1 MSFLLHIPAS
11 EIDNWPLSEF
21 NRYVNY
27 YRRFGF
33 PQWRIEQSIAL
44 NTLITARAAGDD
56 SLELEDLLLPYKADD
71 ETGDEDEDDHY
82 VDEEELAAKLAPF

>member
-1 MSFLLHIPAS
+1 M
-11 EIDNWPLSEF
+11 
-21 NRYVNY
+21 NY

-71 ETGDEDEDDHY
+71 EAEAEAKYDDENDMDDDELIAIY
-82 VDEEELAAKLAPF
+82 APF

>member
-1 MSFLLHIPAS
+1 MHIPAS

-21 NRYVNY
+21 NRYLSY

-33 PQWRIEQSIAL
+33 PQWRTEQSIAL

-56 SLELEDLLLPYKADD
+56 SLQLKDLLLPYKADD
-71 ETGDEDEDDHY
+71 ETEAEAEYDNENDMDDDELIAIY
-82 VDEEELAAKLAPF
+82 APF

>member
-1 MSFLLHIPAS
+1 MHIPAS

-21 NRYVNY
+21 NRYLSY

-56 SLELEDLLLPYKADD
+56 SLQLEDLLLPYKADD
-71 ETGDEDEDDHY
+71 EAEAEAEYDDENDMNDDELIAIY
-82 VDEEELAAKLAPF
+82 APF

>member
-1 MSFLLHIPAS
+1 MHIPAS

-21 NRYVNY
+21 NRYLSY

-33 PQWRIEQSIAL
+33 PQWRTEQSIAL

-56 SLELEDLLLPYKADD
+56 SLQLKDLLLSYKADD
-71 ETGDEDEDDHY
+71 EAEAAEEYDDENMDDDELIAIY
-82 VDEEELAAKLAPF
+82 APF

>member
-1 MSFLLHIPAS
+1 M
-11 EIDNWPLSEF
+11 
-21 NRYVNY
+21 NY

-33 PQWRIEQSIAL
+33 PQWRIEQSVAL

-71 ETGDEDEDDHY
+71 EAEAETECDDENDMDDDELIAIY
-82 VDEEELAAKLAPF
+82 APF

>member
-1 MSFLLHIPAS
+1 MHIPAS

-21 NRYVNY
+21 NRYLSY

-56 SLELEDLLLPYKADD
+56 NLKLEDLLLPYKADD
-71 ETGDEDEDDHY
+71 ETEAEAEYDNENDMDDDELIAIY
-82 VDEEELAAKLAPF
+82 APF